1 MQLYNIH
8 LSCPMICPLMTQLL
22 WMIVQVD
29 CLLVVTEM
37 DLILNGSLK
46 NFEFY
51 QLLWIIKIGCYV
63 MYP

>member
-8 LSCPMICPLMTQLL
+8 LSCPKICPLMSLL
-22 WMIVQVD
+22 TVRVD
-29 CLLVVTEM
+29 WLLVVTEM
-37 DLILNGSLK
+37 DLILNESLK